1 MTPLRCLIID
11 DERLARLELSALL
24 SEAGDCEII
33 GEAAGASQA
42 IALIRATPSD
52 VIFLDINMPGAN
64 GFEILSQLEHCP
76 LVVFVTAY
84 DQYAIQAFEVH
95 ALDYLMKPVRPDRLA
110 ATLKLIRK
118 RLGQSPGNRVFLPDR
133 NGGVFVSLSELFL
146 VRAYDHYVRLF
157 HPEGSSMLHQSLG
170 EFADRLPATDFFQA
184 NRSEF
189 IRISAVKEVNKLS
202 RNRYE
207 LLLPGDETVVVSE
220 RRSVAWRKQFSW

>member
-1 MTPLRCLIID
+1 MTPLHCLIID

-24 SEAGDCEII
+24 SEAGGCEVV
-33 GEAAGASQA
+33 GEAGYAPQA
-42 IALIRATPSD
+42 ITLIQSLQPD
-52 VIFLDINMPGAN
+52 VIFLDINMPGTN
-64 GFEILSQLEHCP
+64 GFELLSQLEHCP

-95 ALDYLMKPVRPDRLA
+95 ALDYLLKPVRPDRLA
-110 ATLKLIRK
+110 ATLRLVRE
-118 RLGQSPGNRVFLPDR
+118 RLGRTAGQRMFLPDR
-133 NGGVFVSLSELFL
+133 NGGIFLQLSELYL

-184 NRSEF
+184 NRSEY
-189 IRISAVKEVNKLS
+189 IRISAVKRVSKLS

-207 LLLPGDETVVVSE
+207 LLLPGNESVVVSE
-220 RRSVAWRKQFSW
+220 RRSVAWRKQFG